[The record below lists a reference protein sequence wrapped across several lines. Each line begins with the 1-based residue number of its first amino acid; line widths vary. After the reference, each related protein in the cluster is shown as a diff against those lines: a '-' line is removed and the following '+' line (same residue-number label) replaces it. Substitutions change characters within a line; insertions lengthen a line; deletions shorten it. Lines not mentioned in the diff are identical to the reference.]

1 MASLDLFVI
10 NVALHDLSVEFGASS
25 LSDVSW
31 VINAYSIF
39 FGALLV
45 PAGRLSDHF
54 GGKRA
59 FVVGLVIFTLSSLA
73 CALSPN
79 LWALIAFRCLQAA
92 GAAALV
98 PASLSLVLTTLPAD
112 HVQRGVRAWAV
123 TGSLAGATGPVVGG
137 LLTELGWRWVFLINL
152 PIGLLALVS
161 AVFFVSA
168 PPRNHQSVLP
178 NPVEV
183 ASIVIALGALALG
196 IVKGPDW
203 GFTSLR
209 LYVVWMVAAAGAV
222 LFVLGNRRARQ
233 PVIALSLF
241 RSRFFSAANAG
252 MALYS
257 LSMVMTILGVTLYL
271 QTNWHWSAIAT
282 GAAIAPGPASLFV
295 TAQVLNRVSRRP
307 SMAAM
312 VTAGLVIVAVGQLGL
327 ILSLTYLPSSYGYAV
342 VILPGWILTGVGSG
356 LSLPALTGSATI
368 GLPATASAV
377 GSAVVQVSRQLGTV
391 VGSAVLVAVLGAAT
405 TTGATGRYLAAW
417 WIAIAVCLAGGVV
430 SALGLRRR
438 LDGVG
443 TAPAVVPTYDGG

>member
-1 MASLDLFVI
+1 
-10 NVALHDLSVEFGASS
+10 
-25 LSDVSW
+25 
-31 VINAYSIF
+31 
-39 FGALLV
+39 
-45 PAGRLSDHF
+45 
-54 GGKRA
+54 
-59 FVVGLVIFTLSSLA
+59 
-73 CALSPN
+73 
-79 LWALIAFRCLQAA
+79 
-92 GAAALV
+92 
-98 PASLSLVLTTLPAD
+98 
-112 HVQRGVRAWAV
+112 
-123 TGSLAGATGPVVGG
+123 
-137 LLTELGWRWVFLINL
+137 
-152 PIGLLALVS
+152 
-161 AVFFVSA
+161 
-168 PPRNHQSVLP
+168 
-178 NPVEV
+178 
-183 ASIVIALGALALG
+183 
-196 IVKGPDW
+196 
-203 GFTSLR
+203 
-209 LYVVWMVAAAGAV
+209 
-222 LFVLGNRRARQ
+222 
-233 PVIALSLF
+233 
-241 RSRFFSAANAG
+241 

-271 QTNWHWSAIAT
+271 QTNWRWSAIAT